1 MHFPLHLPPLPCPP
15 LSLSTISKILT
26 LDFEISPASFNKL
39 GKEDVSESIQYIV
52 AQLI

>member
-1 MHFPLHLPPLPCPP
+1 MHFPLHLPPLPCTP
-15 LSLSTISKILT
+15 LSSKILT